1 MRKNKLIGSVA
12 AAMMLALAMGG
23 FSACD
28 GDNGHVHEYTKWA
41 YNDTQHWKVCE
52 ADGAESTHIDHFF
65 NAEDDYKCECGAQ
78 HTHVYEWKHNDEYH
92 WQECADGFKTRKTT
106 HSFNDD
112 GVCECGATMAMT
124 EVRGSLKIYND
135 GAIETDYADVTLALT
150 DVAADT
156 TVKINSTFNT
166 DGTYSFKIP
175 QSEKAYTLTI
185 TKNGY
190 ISDSIAFNATNGALR
205 EAKLVY
211 IAYASTPGME
221 GWGQSDYS
229 QLDKN
234 IIGLNNDLQFI
245 FSKKTYNKVA
255 FTVTLQ
261 SDWNSWGRNGRQGVI
276 FRFKDGDEYK
286 GIAAMQTEG
295 EKQLQSDG
303 QTDYGAWWGAQGVGL
318 NGSLDLAEG
327 GGWDTLVNFASR
339 TDLKDALNAGTLKLT
354 VLRDGAVFYAYLNGE
369 YVGCKS
375 YAAKYADMECEAGFY
390 YFDFKRLTTMRD
402 WNFEVTED
410 TAELEAKIPAGSLNA
425 AVRTKVKGVVTQLTD
440 GQKVKIEGGV
450 SSGEYTVTDGKIS
463 LPKMVAGTYKLS
475 YGEDCFA
482 SITIEKDTE
491 YTSEIELQYKVFD
504 LLNGWDEAEH
514 DFSHVND
521 ENPTIGNNGKTL
533 NVLSREKYND
543 VATSLWIKK
552 GNSTHGQ
559 DVQGIV
565 LKFSDG
571 KYMMT
576 RCEKMGD
583 GNYKL
588 QWVASNALWGMAT
601 AKDQWIDYQNPLTE
615 AQNTAFESADGLQVT
630 VVRSGNILT
639 VYVNGEKVPGGSV
652 VLDESYA
659 SMTAQAGFFDFN
671 SKTNATWKFD
681 IQSDISAYNTALE
694 KTGSD
699 ERQYNNNVNLTGD
712 VWQAM
717 KLKVNA
723 GYTGE
728 VRIGFTA
735 WHNGGNKGYVKS
747 LVCNNGTWKLQETD
761 SWKNEV
767 TLSEEF
773 KSALEGEGLYLA
785 YHRDAATG
793 YVKVYAGATKAA
805 LESAIESGTALST
818 FTAEPELKKKEITV
832 VGVLFWKG
840 DYTASATGYSY
851 GATSEAVLAKLV

>member
-28 GDNGHVHEYTKWA
+28 GNNGHVHEYTKWA

-92 WQECADGFKTRKTT
+92 WQECADGFKTRKAT

-124 EVRGSLKIYND
+124 EVRGSLKIYKD
-135 GAIETDYADVTLALT
+135 GVLETDYAGVTLTLT
-150 DVAADT
+150 DIAGDT
-156 TVKINSTFNT
+156 AVKINPTFNT

-185 TKNGY
+185 AKNGY
-190 ISDSIAFNATNGALR
+190 ISDSIAFNATNGTLR
-205 EAKLVY
+205 DAKLVY

-261 SDWNSWGRNGRQGVI
+261 SDWNSAGKNGRQGVI

-327 GGWDTLVNFASR
+327 SSWDTLVNFASR
-339 TDLKDALNAGTLKLT
+339 TDFKDALNAGTLKLT

-390 YFDFKRLTTMRD
+390 YFDFKGSTMRD
-402 WNFEVTED
+402 WSFEVTED

-425 AVRTKVKGVVTQLTD
+425 AVKTKVKGVVTQLTD

-475 YGEDCFA
+475 YGENCFA

-521 ENPTIGNNGKTL
+521 ENPTIGNSGKTL

-571 KYMMT
+571 KYMIT
-576 RCEKMGD
+576 RSEKMGD

-601 AKDQWIDYQNPLTE
+601 AKDQWLDYQNPLTE
-615 AQNTAFESADGLQVT
+615 AQNTAFESADGLQLT

-659 SMTAQAGFFDFN
+659 SMTVQAGFFDFD

-694 KTGSD
+694 KTGSN
-699 ERQYNNNVNLTGD
+699 EMQYNNNVNLTGD

-735 WHNGGNKGYVKS
+735 WHNGASAGYVKS

-785 YHRDAATG
+785 YHRVAATG
-793 YVKVYAGATKAA
+793 YVEVYAGVTKAA
-805 LESAIESGTALST
+805 LESAIESGTALYT

>member
-23 FSACD
+23 FSACA
-28 GDNGHVHEYTKWA
+28 GDDGHVHEYTKWA

-65 NAEDDYKCECGAQ
+65 NAENDYKCECGAQ

-135 GAIETDYADVTLALT
+135 GALETDYEGVTLTLT
-150 DVAADT
+150 DIAGDT
-156 TVKINSTFNT
+156 AVKINPTFNT

-185 TKNGY
+185 AKNGY
-190 ISDSIAFNATNGALR
+190 ISDSIAFNATNGTLR
-205 EAKLVY
+205 DAKLVY

-261 SDWNSWGRNGRQGVI
+261 SDWNSAGKNGRQGVI

-303 QTDYGAWWGAQGVGL
+303 QTDYAAWWNKQGVGL

-327 GGWDTLVNFASR
+327 SSWDTLVNFASR
-339 TDLKDALNAGTLKLT
+339 TDFKDALNAGTLKLT

-390 YFDFKRLTTMRD
+390 YFDFSRTTTMRE
-402 WNFEVTED
+402 WNIEVTED

-425 AVRTKVKGVVTQLTD
+425 AVRTKAKGVVTQLAD
-440 GQKVKIEGGV
+440 GQKVKIEGGI
-450 SSGEYTVTDGKIS
+450 SSGEYTVKGGKIS

-475 YGEDCFA
+475 YGEDYFA

-491 YTSEIELQYKVFD
+491 YTSDIELQYKVFD
-504 LLNGWDEAEH
+504 LLNGWDEAQH

-521 ENPTIGNNGKTL
+521 ENPTISMKGNTL
-533 NVLSREKYND
+533 NVISREKYND

-565 LKFSDG
+565 LKFSNG
-571 KYMMT
+571 KYMIT
-576 RCEKMGD
+576 RSEKMSD
-583 GNYKL
+583 GKYKL
-588 QWVASNALWGMAT
+588 QWMASNALWGMVT
-601 AKDQWIDYQNPLTE
+601 AKDQWLDYQNPLTE
-615 AQNTAFESADGLQVT
+615 AQNTAFESADGLQLT
-630 VVRSGNILT
+630 AVRCGNILT
-639 VYVNGEKVPGGSV
+639 VYVNGEKIPGGSV

-659 SMTAQAGFFDFN
+659 SMTVQAGFFDFD

-681 IQSDISAYNTALE
+681 IRSDISAYNTALE
-694 KTGSD
+694 KTDSN
-699 ERQYNNNVNLTGD
+699 EKQYNNNVNLTGD

-717 KLKVNA
+717 KLKVNE

-735 WHNGGNKGYVKS
+735 WHNGANAGYVKS
-747 LVCNNGTWKLQETD
+747 IVCQDGQWWIQETD
-761 SWKNEV
+761 SWKG
-767 TLSEEF
+767 TKLSEEF
-773 KSALEGEGLYLA
+773 ASALTGDGLYLA

-805 LESAIESGTALST
+805 LESAIESGTALYT

-832 VGVLFWKG
+832 VGVLFWRG

-851 GATSEAVLAKLV
+851 GATSGAVLAKLV

>member
-28 GDNGHVHEYTKWA
+28 GNDGHVHEYTKWA

-92 WQECADGFKTRKTT
+92 WQECADGFKTRKST

-135 GAIETDYADVTLALT
+135 GALETDYEGVTLTLT
-150 DVAADT
+150 DVADNT
-156 TVKINSTFNT
+156 TVKINPTFNT

-190 ISDSIAFNATNGALR
+190 ISDSIAFNATNGTLR
-205 EAKLVY
+205 DAKLVY

-261 SDWNSWGRNGRQGVI
+261 SDWNSAGKNGRQGVI

-327 GGWDTLVNFASR
+327 GGWDTLVDFAKR

-369 YVGCKS
+369 YVGFKS

-390 YFDFKRLTTMRD
+390 YFDFSRTTTMRD

-410 TAELEAKIPAGSLNA
+410 TAELEAKIPTGSLNA

-440 GQKVKIEGGV
+440 GQKVKIEGGAA
-450 SSGEYTVTDGKIS
+450 SGEYTVTDGKIS
-463 LPKMVAGTYKLS
+463 LPKMIAGTYKLS

-491 YTSEIELQYKVFD
+491 YTSDIELQYKRFD
-504 LLNGWDEAEH
+504 LLNGWDEAQH

-521 ENPTIGNNGKTL
+521 ENPTISMKGNTL
-533 NVLSREKYND
+533 NVISHDSYNN

-552 GNSTHGQ
+552 GNSTNAQ

-571 KYMMT
+571 KYMIT
-576 RCEKMGD
+576 RSEKMGD

-588 QWVASNALWGMAT
+588 QWMASNALWSMAT
-601 AKDQWIDYQNPLTE
+601 AKDQWLDYQNPLTE
-615 AQNTAFESADGLQVT
+615 AQNTAFESADGLQLT

-639 VYVNGEKVPGGSV
+639 VYVNGEKVPGGTV

-659 SMTAQAGFFDFN
+659 SMTAQVGFFDFD

-694 KTGSD
+694 KTGSN
-699 ERQYNNNVNLTGD
+699 EMQYNNNVNLTGD

-735 WHNGGNKGYVKS
+735 WHNGASAGYVKS
-747 LVCNNGTWKLQETD
+747 LVCNNGTWNLQETD
-761 SWKNEV
+761 SWNG
-767 TLSEEF
+767 TNLSEEF
-773 KSALEGEGLYLA
+773 ASALTGEGLYLA

-805 LESAIESGTALST
+805 LESAIASGTALST
-818 FTAEPELKKKEITV
+818 FTANPELKKKEITV

>member
-1 MRKNKLIGSVA
+1 MCIR
-12 AAMMLALAMGG
+12 
-23 FSACD
+23 
-28 GDNGHVHEYTKWA
+28 
-41 YNDTQHWKVCE
+41 
-52 ADGAESTHIDHFF
+52 
-65 NAEDDYKCECGAQ
+65 
-78 HTHVYEWKHNDEYH
+78 
-92 WQECADGFKTRKTT
+92 
-106 HSFNDD
+106 
-112 GVCECGATMAMT
+112 
-124 EVRGSLKIYND
+124 
-135 GAIETDYADVTLALT
+135 
-150 DVAADT
+150 
-156 TVKINSTFNT
+156 
-166 DGTYSFKIP
+166 
-175 QSEKAYTLTI
+175 
-185 TKNGY
+185 
-190 ISDSIAFNATNGALR
+190 DS
-205 EAKLVY
+205 
-211 IAYASTPGME
+211 
-221 GWGQSDYS
+221 
-229 QLDKN
+229 
-234 IIGLNNDLQFI
+234 
-245 FSKKTYNKVA
+245 
-255 FTVTLQ
+255 
-261 SDWNSWGRNGRQGVI
+261 
-276 FRFKDGDEYK
+276 
-286 GIAAMQTEG
+286 
-295 EKQLQSDG
+295 
-303 QTDYGAWWGAQGVGL
+303 
-318 NGSLDLAEG
+318 
-327 GGWDTLVNFASR
+327 
-339 TDLKDALNAGTLKLT
+339 
-354 VLRDGAVFYAYLNGE
+354 
-369 YVGCKS
+369 
-375 YAAKYADMECEAGFY
+375 
-390 YFDFKRLTTMRD
+390 
-402 WNFEVTED
+402 
-410 TAELEAKIPAGSLNA
+410 SLNA
-425 AVRTKVKGVVTQLTD
+425 AVKTKIKGVVTQLAD

-475 YGEDCFA
+475 YGEDYFA
-482 SITIEKDTE
+482 SITIEKDAE
-491 YTSEIELQYKVFD
+491 YTSDIELQYKVFD

-521 ENPTIGNNGKTL
+521 ENPTIGNSGKTL
-533 NVLSREKYND
+533 NVLSRDKYND

-571 KYMMT
+571 KYMIT

-601 AKDQWIDYQNPLTE
+601 AKNQWLDYQNPLTE

-659 SMTAQAGFFDFN
+659 SMTAQAGFFDFD

-694 KTGSD
+694 KTDSN
-699 ERQYNNNVNLTGD
+699 EKQYNNNVNLTGD

-717 KLKVNA
+717 KLKVNE

-735 WHNGGNKGYVKS
+735 WHNGANAGYVKS
-747 LVCNNGTWKLQETD
+747 IVCQEGNWWIQETD
-761 SWKNEV
+761 SWQATK
-767 TLSEEF
+767 LSEEF
-773 KSALEGEGLYLA
+773 ASALTGDGLYLA

-805 LESAIESGTALST
+805 LESAIASGNAVYT
-818 FTAEPELKKKEITV
+818 FTAEPELKKKELTV

>member
-23 FSACD
+23 FSACA

-92 WQECADGFKTRKTT
+92 WQECADGFKTRKAT

-135 GAIETDYADVTLALT
+135 GALETDYEGVTLTLT
-150 DVAADT
+150 DVADNT
-156 TVKINSTFNT
+156 TVKINPTFNT

-175 QSEKAYTLTI
+175 QSEKAYTLAI

-205 EAKLVY
+205 DAKLVY

-245 FSKKTYNKVA
+245 FSKKRYHKVA
-255 FTVTLQ
+255 FSVVLQ
-261 SDWNSWGRNGRQGVI
+261 KDWNSCGKNGRQGVI
-276 FRFKDGDEYK
+276 FRFKDGVEYK

-295 EKQLQSDG
+295 EKHLQSDG
-303 QTDYGAWWGAQGVGL
+303 ETNYGAWWNPQGVGL

-327 GGWDTLVNFASR
+327 GGWDTLVDFAKR

-390 YFDFKRLTTMRD
+390 YLDFSRTTTMRD

-410 TAELEAKIPAGSLNA
+410 TAELEAKISAGSLNA
-425 AVRTKVKGVVTQLTD
+425 AVRTKVKGVVTQLAD
-440 GQKVKIEGGV
+440 GQKVKIEGSI
-450 SSGEYTVTDGKIS
+450 SSGEYTVKDGKIS

-491 YTSEIELQYKVFD
+491 YTSDIELQYKVFD
-504 LLNGWDEAEH
+504 LLNGWDEAQH

-521 ENPTIGNNGKTL
+521 ENPTISMKGNTL
-533 NVLSREKYND
+533 NVISREKYND

-565 LKFSDG
+565 LKFSNG
-571 KYMMT
+571 KYMIT
-576 RCEKMGD
+576 RSEKMSD
-583 GNYKL
+583 GKYKL
-588 QWVASNALWGMAT
+588 QWMPSNALWGMVT
-601 AKDQWIDYQNPLTE
+601 AKDQWLDYQNPLTE
-615 AQNTAFESADGLQVT
+615 AQNTAFESADGLQLT
-630 VVRSGNILT
+630 AVRSGNILT
-639 VYVNGEKVPGGSV
+639 VYVNGEKIPGGSV

-659 SMTAQAGFFDFN
+659 SMTVQTGFFDYN
-671 SKTNATWKFD
+671 SKENATWKFK
-681 IQSDISAYNTALE
+681 IESDISAYNTALE
-694 KTGSD
+694 KTDSN
-699 ERQYNNNVNLTGD
+699 EKQYNNNVNLTGD

-717 KLKVNA
+717 RLKVNK

-735 WHNGGNKGYVKS
+735 WHNGANAGYVKS
-747 LVCNNGTWKLQETD
+747 IVCQEGQWWIQETD
-761 SWKNEV
+761 SWKG
-767 TLSEEF
+767 TKLSEELV
-773 KSALEGEGLYLA
+773 SALTGDGLYLA
-785 YHRDAATG
+785 YHRIAATG
-793 YVKVYAGATKAA
+793 YVEVYAGATKAA
-805 LESAIESGTALST
+805 LESAIESGTALYT

-832 VGVLFWKG
+832 VGVLFWRG

-851 GATSEAVLAKLV
+851 GATSGAVLEKLV

>member
-23 FSACD
+23 FSACA
-28 GDNGHVHEYTKWA
+28 GDDGHVHEYTKWA

-135 GAIETDYADVTLALT
+135 GALETDYEGVTLTLT
-150 DVAADT
+150 DVADNTA
-156 TVKINSTFNT
+156 VKINPTFNT

-185 TKNGY
+185 AKNGY
-190 ISDSIAFNATNGALR
+190 ISDSIAFNATNGTLR
-205 EAKLVY
+205 DAKLVY

-261 SDWNSWGRNGRQGVI
+261 SDWNSAGKAGRQGVI

-295 EKQLQSDG
+295 EKKLQSDG
-303 QTDYGAWWGAQGVGL
+303 QTDYAIWWNKQGVGL

-327 GGWDTLVNFASR
+327 SSWDTLVDFASR

-390 YFDFKRLTTMRD
+390 YFDFSRTTTMRE
-402 WNFEVTED
+402 WNIEVTED

-425 AVRTKVKGVVTQLTD
+425 AVRTKAKGVVTQLAD

-450 SSGEYTVTDGKIS
+450 SSGEYTVKGGKIS

-475 YGEDCFA
+475 YGEDYFA

-491 YTSEIELQYKVFD
+491 YTSDIELQYKVFD
-504 LLNGWDEAEH
+504 LLNGWDEAQH

-521 ENPTIGNNGKTL
+521 ENPTISMKGNTL
-533 NVLSREKYND
+533 NVISREKYND

-565 LKFSDG
+565 LKFSNG
-571 KYMMT
+571 KYMIT
-576 RCEKMGD
+576 RSEKMSD
-583 GNYKL
+583 GKYKL
-588 QWVASNALWGMAT
+588 QWMASNALWGMVT
-601 AKDQWIDYQNPLTE
+601 AKDQWLDYQNPLTE
-615 AQNTAFESADGLQVT
+615 AQNTAFESADGLQLT

-639 VYVNGEKVPGGSV
+639 VYVNGEKITGGTV

-659 SMTAQAGFFDFN
+659 SMTVQTGFFDFD

-681 IQSDISAYNTALE
+681 IQSDITAYNTALE

-735 WHNGGNKGYVKS
+735 WHNGANAGYVKS
-747 LVCNNGTWKLQETD
+747 IVCQEGNWWIQETD
-761 SWKNEV
+761 SWHGTK
-767 TLSEEF
+767 LSEEF
-773 KSALEGEGLYLA
+773 ASALTGEGLYLA
-785 YHRDAATG
+785 YHREAATG

-805 LESAIESGTALST
+805 LESAIESGTALYT

-832 VGVLFWKG
+832 VGVLFWRG

-851 GATSEAVLAKLV
+851 GTTSEAVLANLV

>member
-65 NAEDDYKCECGAQ
+65 NAEDDYKCECGA
-78 HTHVYEWKHNDEYH
+78 
-92 WQECADGFKTRKTT
+92 
-106 HSFNDD
+106 
-112 GVCECGATMAMT
+112 TMAMT

-135 GAIETDYADVTLALT
+135 GALETDYEGVTLTLT
-150 DVAADT
+150 DVADNT
-156 TVKINSTFNT
+156 TVKINPTFNT

-190 ISDSIAFNATNGALR
+190 ISDSIAFNATNGTLR
-205 EAKLVY
+205 DAKLVY

-261 SDWNSWGRNGRQGVI
+261 SDWNSAGKNGRQGVI

-286 GIAAMQTEG
+286 GIAAIQTEG

-303 QTDYGAWWGAQGVGL
+303 QTDYGAWWNKHGVGL

-390 YFDFKRLTTMRD
+390 YFDFSRTTTMRD

-475 YGEDCFA
+475 YGEDYFA
-482 SITIEKDTE
+482 SITIEKETE
-491 YTSEIELQYKVFD
+491 YTSDIELQYKVFD

-521 ENPTIGNNGKTL
+521 ENPTIGNSGKTL

-588 QWVASNALWGMAT
+588 QWVASKALWDMVT
-601 AKDQWIDYQNPLTE
+601 AKDQWIDYQQPMTE
-615 AQNTAFESADGLQVT
+615 AQNTAFESADGLQFT

-659 SMTAQAGFFDFN
+659 SMTVQAGFFDFN

-699 ERQYNNNVNLTGD
+699 EREYNNNVNLTGD

-723 GYTGE
+723 GNTGE

-735 WHNGGNKGYVKS
+735 WHNGASAGYVKS
-747 LVCNNGTWKLQETD
+747 ILYQDGQWWIQETD
-761 SWKNEV
+761 SWKA
-767 TLSEEF
+767 TKLSEEF
-773 KSALEGEGLYLA
+773 ASALTGEGLYLA
-785 YHRDAATG
+785 YHREAATG

-805 LESAIESGTALST
+805 LESAIASGTEVYN

>member
-23 FSACD
+23 FSACN
-28 GDNGHVHEYTKWA
+28 GDDGHVHEYTKWA
-41 YNDTQHWKVCE
+41 YDDTQHWKVCE

-65 NAEDDYKCECGAQ
+65 NAENDYKCECGAQ

-135 GAIETDYADVTLALT
+135 GALETDYEGVTLTLT
-150 DVAADT
+150 DVADNTA
-156 TVKINSTFNT
+156 VKINPTFNT

-185 TKNGY
+185 AKNGY
-190 ISDSIAFNATNGALR
+190 ISDSIAFNATNGTLR
-205 EAKLVY
+205 DAKLVY

-261 SDWNSWGRNGRQGVI
+261 SDWNSAGKDGRQGVI

-295 EKQLQSDG
+295 EKKLQSDG
-303 QTDYGAWWGAQGVGL
+303 QTDYAIWWNKQGVGL

-327 GGWDTLVNFASR
+327 SSWDTLVNFASR
-339 TDLKDALNAGTLKLT
+339 TDFKDALNAGTLKLT

-390 YFDFKRLTTMRD
+390 YFDFSRTTTMRE
-402 WNFEVTED
+402 WNIEVTED

-425 AVRTKVKGVVTQLTD
+425 AVRTKAKGVVTQLAD

-450 SSGEYTVTDGKIS
+450 SSGEYTVKGGKIS

-475 YGEDCFA
+475 YGEDYFA

-491 YTSEIELQYKVFD
+491 YTSDIELQYKVFD
-504 LLNGWDEAEH
+504 LLNGWDEAQH

-521 ENPTIGNNGKTL
+521 ENPTISMKGNTL
-533 NVLSREKYND
+533 NVISREKYND

-571 KYMMT
+571 KYMIT
-576 RCEKMGD
+576 RSEKMSD
-583 GNYKL
+583 GKYKL
-588 QWVASNALWGMAT
+588 QWMASNALWGMVT
-601 AKDQWIDYQNPLTE
+601 AKDQWLDYQNPLTE
-615 AQNTAFESADGLQVT
+615 AQNTAFESADGLQLT

-639 VYVNGEKVPGGSV
+639 VYVNGEKIPGGSV

-659 SMTAQAGFFDFN
+659 SMTVQAGFFDFD

-681 IQSDISAYNTALE
+681 IRSDISAYNTALE
-694 KTGSD
+694 KTDSN
-699 ERQYNNNVNLTGD
+699 EKQYNNNVNLTGD

-735 WHNGGNKGYVKS
+735 WHNGANAGYVKS
-747 LVCNNGTWKLQETD
+747 IVCQEGNWWIQETD
-761 SWKNEV
+761 SWHGTK
-767 TLSEEF
+767 LSEEF
-773 KSALEGEGLYLA
+773 ASALTGEGLYLA
-785 YHRDAATG
+785 YHRVAATG
-793 YVKVYAGATKAA
+793 YVEVYAGVTKAA
-805 LESAIESGTALST
+805 LESAIESKTAVYT

-851 GATSEAVLAKLV
+851 GATSEAVLANLV

>member
-1 MRKNKLIGSVA
+1 
-12 AAMMLALAMGG
+12 
-23 FSACD
+23 
-28 GDNGHVHEYTKWA
+28 
-41 YNDTQHWKVCE
+41 
-52 ADGAESTHIDHFF
+52 
-65 NAEDDYKCECGAQ
+65 
-78 HTHVYEWKHNDEYH
+78 
-92 WQECADGFKTRKTT
+92 
-106 HSFNDD
+106 
-112 GVCECGATMAMT
+112 MAMT

-135 GAIETDYADVTLALT
+135 GALETDYEGVTLTLT
-150 DVAADT
+150 DVADNT
-156 TVKINSTFNT
+156 TVKINPTFNT

-190 ISDSIAFNATNGALR
+190 ISDSIAFNATNGTLR
-205 EAKLVY
+205 DAKLVY

-261 SDWNSWGRNGRQGVI
+261 SDWNSAGKNGRQGVI

-286 GIAAMQTEG
+286 GIAAIQTEG

-327 GGWDTLVNFASR
+327 GGWDTLVDFAKR

-390 YFDFKRLTTMRD
+390 YFDFSRTTTMRD

-425 AVRTKVKGVVTQLTD
+425 AVKTKIKGVVTQLAD

-491 YTSEIELQYKVFD
+491 YTSDIELQYKVFD

-533 NVLSREKYND
+533 NVISHDSYND

-588 QWVASNALWGMAT
+588 QWVASKGLWDMVT
-601 AKDQWIDYQNPLTE
+601 AKDQWLDYQNPLTE
-615 AQNTAFESADGLQVT
+615 AQNTAFESADGLQFT

-639 VYVNGEKVPGGSV
+639 VYVNGEKVPGGTV

-659 SMTAQAGFFDFN
+659 SMTVQAGFFDFD

-694 KTGSD
+694 KTGSN
-699 ERQYNNNVNLTGD
+699 EMQYNNNVNLTGD

-735 WHNGGNKGYVKS
+735 WHNGASAGYVKS
-747 LVCNNGTWKLQETD
+747 ILYQYEKETD
-761 SWKNEV
+761 SWIWWIQETNSWKA
-767 TLSEEF
+767 TKLSEEF
-773 KSALEGEGLYLA
+773 ASALTGEGLYLA

-805 LESAIESGTALST
+805 LEGAIASGTEVYN

-851 GATSEAVLAKLV
+851 GATSKAVLAKLV

>member
-92 WQECADGFKTRKTT
+92 WQECADGFKTRKAT

-135 GAIETDYADVTLALT
+135 GALETDYEGVTLTLT
-150 DVAADT
+150 DVADNT
-156 TVKINSTFNT
+156 TVKINPTFNT

-190 ISDSIAFNATNGALR
+190 ISDSIAFNATNGTLR
-205 EAKLVY
+205 DAKLVY

-261 SDWNSWGRNGRQGVI
+261 SDWNSAGKNGRQGVI

-327 GGWDTLVNFASR
+327 GGWDTLVDFASR

-390 YFDFKRLTTMRD
+390 YFDFSRTTTMRE

-410 TAELEAKIPAGSLNA
+410 TAELEAKISAGSLNA
-425 AVRTKVKGVVTQLTD
+425 AVKTKVKGVVTQLAD
-440 GQKVKIEGGV
+440 GQKVKIEGGI

-475 YGEDCFA
+475 YGEDYFA

-491 YTSEIELQYKVFD
+491 YTSDIELQYKVFD
-504 LLNGWDEAEH
+504 LLNGWDEAQH

-521 ENPTIGNNGKTL
+521 ENPTISMKGNTL
-533 NVLSREKYND
+533 NVISREKYND

-565 LKFSDG
+565 LKFSNG
-571 KYMMT
+571 KYMIT
-576 RCEKMGD
+576 RSEKMSD
-583 GNYKL
+583 GKYKL
-588 QWVASNALWGMAT
+588 QWMASNALWGMVT
-601 AKDQWIDYQNPLTE
+601 AKDQWLDYQNPLTE
-615 AQNTAFESADGLQVT
+615 AQNTAFESADGLQLT

-639 VYVNGEKVPGGSV
+639 VYVNGEKIPGGTV

-659 SMTAQAGFFDFN
+659 SMTVQAGFFDFD

-681 IQSDISAYNTALE
+681 IRSDISAYNTALE
-694 KTGSD
+694 KTDSN
-699 ERQYNNNVNLTGD
+699 EKQYNNNVNLTGD

-717 KLKVNA
+717 KLKVNE

-735 WHNGGNKGYVKS
+735 WHNGANAGYVKS
-747 LVCNNGTWKLQETD
+747 IVCQEGNWWIQETD
-761 SWKNEV
+761 SWHGTK
-767 TLSEEF
+767 LSEEF
-773 KSALEGEGLYLA
+773 ASALTGEGLYLA
-785 YHRDAATG
+785 YHRVAATG
-793 YVKVYAGATKAA
+793 YVEVYAGVTKAA
-805 LESAIESGTALST
+805 LESAIKDGIAVYT

-832 VGVLFWKG
+832 VGVLFWRG

>member
-23 FSACD
+23 FSACAGND
-28 GDNGHVHEYTKWA
+28 GHVHEYTKWA

-92 WQECADGFKTRKTT
+92 WQECADGFKTRKST

-135 GAIETDYADVTLALT
+135 GALETDYEGVTLTLT
-150 DVAADT
+150 DVAGDT
-156 TVKINSTFNT
+156 TVKINPTFNT

-185 TKNGY
+185 AKNGY
-190 ISDSIAFNATNGALR
+190 ISDSIAFNATNGTLR
-205 EAKLVY
+205 DAKLVY

-221 GWGQSDYS
+221 GWGESDYS

-234 IIGLNNDLQFI
+234 VIRLNNDMQFI
-245 FSKKTYNKVA
+245 FSKKRYHKVA
-255 FTVTLQ
+255 FSVVLQ
-261 SDWNSWGRNGRQGVI
+261 KDWNSWGRNGRQGVI
-276 FRFKDGDEYK
+276 FRFKDGDAYK

-303 QTDYGAWWGAQGVGL
+303 QTDYGAWAQGVGL

-327 GGWDTLVNFASR
+327 GGWDILVDFAKR

-369 YVGCKS
+369 YVGFKN
-375 YAAKYADMECEAGFY
+375 YAAKYADMACEAGFY
-390 YFDFKRLTTMRD
+390 YYDFKGSTTRD

-425 AVRTKVKGVVTQLTD
+425 AVRTKVKGVVTPLTD
-440 GQKVKIEGGV
+440 GQKVKIEGGI
-450 SSGEYTVTDGKIS
+450 SSGEYTVKGGKIS
-463 LPKMVAGTYKLS
+463 LPKMVAGTYKLF
-475 YGEDCFA
+475 YGENCFA

-491 YTSEIELQYKVFD
+491 YTSDIELQYKVFD
-504 LLNGWDEAEH
+504 LLKGWDEAQH

-533 NVLSREKYND
+533 NVLSCEKYND

-588 QWVASNALWGMAT
+588 QWVASNQIWGMVT
-601 AKDQWIDYQNPLTE
+601 AKDQWIDYQQPMTE

-639 VYVNGEKVPGGSV
+639 VYVNGEKITGGSV

-659 SMTAQAGFFDFN
+659 SMTVQAGFFDYD

-681 IQSDISAYNTALE
+681 IRSDISAYNTALE

-699 ERQYNNNVNLTGD
+699 ERQYNNSVNLTGD

-717 KLKVNA
+717 KLKVNK

-735 WHNGGNKGYVKS
+735 WHNGASAGYVKS
-747 LVCNNGTWKLQETD
+747 LNSNNGGDWKLQETD
-761 SWKNEV
+761 SWQNEV

-773 KSALEGEGLYLA
+773 ASALTGDGLYLA

-805 LESAIESGTALST
+805 LESAIASGTALST
-818 FTAEPELKKKEITV
+818 FTANPELKKKEITV

>member
-23 FSACD
+23 FSACA
-28 GDNGHVHEYTKWA
+28 GDDGHVHEYTKWA

-65 NAEDDYKCECGAQ
+65 NAENDYKCECGAQ

-135 GAIETDYADVTLALT
+135 GALETDYEGVTLTLT
-150 DVAADT
+150 DVAGDT
-156 TVKINSTFNT
+156 EVKINSTLNT

-185 TKNGY
+185 AKNGY
-190 ISDSIAFNATNGALR
+190 ISDSIAFNATNGTLR
-205 EAKLVY
+205 DAKLVY

-221 GWGQSDYS
+221 GWGESDYS

-234 IIGLNNDLQFI
+234 IIRLNNDIQFI

-255 FTVTLQ
+255 FSVVLQ
-261 SDWNSWGRNGRQGVI
+261 KDWNSAGGNGTQGVI
-276 FRFKDGDEYK
+276 FRFKDGDAYK

-295 EKQLQSDG
+295 EKFLRNDG
-303 QTDYGAWWGAQGVGL
+303 QTDYGKYWGWQGVGL

-327 GGWDTLVNFASR
+327 SNWDELVNFASR
-339 TDLKDALNAGTLKLT
+339 TDFKDALNAGTLKLT

-390 YFDFKRLTTMRD
+390 YFSFKGSTMRD

-410 TAELEAKIPAGSLNA
+410 TAELEAKIPTGSLNA
-425 AVRTKVKGVVTQLTD
+425 AVRTKAKGVVTQLAD
-440 GQKVKIEGGV
+440 GQKVKIEGGI

-475 YGEDCFA
+475 YGEDYFA

-491 YTSEIELQYKVFD
+491 YTSEIDLQYKRFD
-504 LLNGWDEAEH
+504 LFNGWDEAQH

-521 ENPTIGNNGKTL
+521 ENPTISMKGNTL
-533 NVLSREKYND
+533 NVISRDKYND

-552 GNSTHGQ
+552 GNSTNKS

-565 LKFSDG
+565 LKFSNG
-571 KYMMT
+571 SYMFT

-588 QWVASNALWGMAT
+588 QWVKELWNLPI
-601 AKDQWIDYQNPLTE
+601 AKAQWIDYQQPITA
-615 AQNTAFESADGLQVT
+615 AQNTAFENADGLQLT
-630 VVRSGNILT
+630 AVRSGNILT
-639 VYVNGEKVPGGSV
+639 VYVNGEKITGGTV

-659 SMTAQAGFFDFN
+659 SMTVQTGFFDYD

-723 GYTGE
+723 GYTGD
-728 VRIGFTA
+728 VRIGFVA
-735 WHNGGNKGYVKS
+735 WHNGADGGYVKS
-747 LVCNNGTWKLQETD
+747 INSNNGPWKLQETD

-773 KSALEGEGLYLA
+773 ASALTGEGLYLA
-785 YHRDAATG
+785 YHRVAATG
-793 YVKVYAGATKAA
+793 YVEVYAGVTKAA
-805 LESAIESGTALST
+805 LESAIESGTALYT

-832 VGVLFWKG
+832 VGVLFWRG

-851 GATSEAVLAKLV
+851 GATSEAVLAKL

>member
-1 MRKNKLIGSVA
+1 MVD
-12 AAMMLALAMGG
+12 
-23 FSACD
+23 F
-28 GDNGHVHEYTKWA
+28 
-41 YNDTQHWKVCE
+41 
-52 ADGAESTHIDHFF
+52 
-65 NAEDDYKCECGAQ
+65 
-78 HTHVYEWKHNDEYH
+78 
-92 WQECADGFKTRKTT
+92 
-106 HSFNDD
+106 
-112 GVCECGATMAMT
+112 
-124 EVRGSLKIYND
+124 
-135 GAIETDYADVTLALT
+135 
-150 DVAADT
+150 
-156 TVKINSTFNT
+156 
-166 DGTYSFKIP
+166 
-175 QSEKAYTLTI
+175 
-185 TKNGY
+185 
-190 ISDSIAFNATNGALR
+190 
-205 EAKLVY
+205 AK
-211 IAYASTPGME
+211 
-221 GWGQSDYS
+221 
-229 QLDKN
+229 
-234 IIGLNNDLQFI
+234 
-245 FSKKTYNKVA
+245 
-255 FTVTLQ
+255 
-261 SDWNSWGRNGRQGVI
+261 
-276 FRFKDGDEYK
+276 
-286 GIAAMQTEG
+286 
-295 EKQLQSDG
+295 
-303 QTDYGAWWGAQGVGL
+303 
-318 NGSLDLAEG
+318 
-327 GGWDTLVNFASR
+327 R

-390 YFDFKRLTTMRD
+390 YFDFSRTTTMRD

-425 AVRTKVKGVVTQLTD
+425 AVKTKIKGVVTQLAD

-475 YGEDCFA
+475 YGEDYFA
-482 SITIEKDTE
+482 SITIEKETE
-491 YTSEIELQYKVFD
+491 YTSDIELQYKVFD

-533 NVLSREKYND
+533 NVISHDSYND

-583 GNYKL
+583 GKYKL
-588 QWVASNALWGMAT
+588 QWVASNALWDMVT
-601 AKDQWIDYQNPLTE
+601 AKNQWIDYQNPLTE

-659 SMTAQAGFFDFN
+659 SMTVQAGFFDFN

-723 GYTGE
+723 GNTGE

-735 WHNGGNKGYVKS
+735 WHNGASAGYVKS
-747 LVCNNGTWKLQETD
+747 ILYQDGQWWIQETD
-761 SWKNEV
+761 SWKA
-767 TLSEEF
+767 TKLSEEF
-773 KSALEGEGLYLA
+773 ASALTGEGLYLA
-785 YHRDAATG
+785 YHREAATG

-805 LESAIESGTALST
+805 LESAIASGTEVYN

>member
-23 FSACD
+23 FSACN
-28 GDNGHVHEYTKWA
+28 GDDGHVHEYTKWA

-65 NAEDDYKCECGAQ
+65 NAENDYK
-78 HTHVYEWKHNDEYH
+78 
-92 WQECADGFKTRKTT
+92 
-106 HSFNDD
+106 
-112 GVCECGATMAMT
+112 CECGATMAMT

-135 GAIETDYADVTLALT
+135 GALETDYEGVTLTLT
-150 DVAADT
+150 DVADNT
-156 TVKINSTFNT
+156 TVKINPTFNT

-185 TKNGY
+185 AKNGY
-190 ISDSIAFNATNGALR
+190 ISDSIAFNATNGTLR
-205 EAKLVY
+205 DAKLVY

-245 FSKKTYNKVA
+245 FSKKTYHKVA
-255 FTVTLQ
+255 FSLMLQ
-261 SDWNSWGRNGRQGVI
+261 KDWNSWGRNGRQGVI

-303 QTDYGAWWGAQGVGL
+303 QTDYGAWWGPQGVGL

-327 GGWDTLVNFASR
+327 SSWDTLVNFASR

-390 YFDFKRLTTMRD
+390 YFDFKGATMRD
-402 WNFEVTED
+402 WSFEVTED

-425 AVRTKVKGVVTQLTD
+425 AVKTKVKGVVTQLTD

-475 YGEDCFA
+475 YGENCFA

-491 YTSEIELQYKVFD
+491 YTSDIELQYKVFD

-533 NVLSREKYND
+533 NVISHDSYND

-552 GNSTHGQ
+552 GNSTNPS

-565 LKFSDG
+565 LKFSNG
-571 KYMMT
+571 SYMFT

-588 QWVASNALWGMAT
+588 QWVKELWNMPI
-601 AKDQWIDYQNPLTE
+601 AKAQWLDYQQPMTE
-615 AQNTAFESADGLQVT
+615 AQNTAFASADGLQLT
-630 VVRSGNILT
+630 AVRSGNILT
-639 VYVNGEKVPGGSV
+639 VYANGEKIPGGSV

-659 SMTAQAGFFDFN
+659 SMTVQAGFFDYD
-671 SKTNATWKFD
+671 SKENATWKFK
-681 IQSDISAYNTALE
+681 IESDISAYNTALE
-694 KTGSD
+694 KTDSNGK
-699 ERQYNNNVNLTGD
+699 QYNNNVNLTGD

-717 KLKVNA
+717 KLKVNE

-735 WHNGGNKGYVKS
+735 WHNGANAGYVKS
-747 LVCNNGTWKLQETD
+747 IVCQEGNWWIQETD
-761 SWKNEV
+761 SWHGTK
-767 TLSEEF
+767 LSEEF
-773 KSALEGEGLYLA
+773 ASALTGEGLYLA
-785 YHRDAATG
+785 YHRVAATG
-793 YVKVYAGATKAA
+793 YVEVYAGVTKAA
-805 LESAIESGTALST
+805 LESAIESGTALYT

-832 VGVLFWKG
+832 VGVLFWRG

>member
-65 NAEDDYKCECGAQ
+65 NAEDDYKCECGA
-78 HTHVYEWKHNDEYH
+78 
-92 WQECADGFKTRKTT
+92 
-106 HSFNDD
+106 
-112 GVCECGATMAMT
+112 TMAMT

-135 GAIETDYADVTLALT
+135 GALETDYEGVTLTLT
-150 DVAADT
+150 DVADNT
-156 TVKINSTFNT
+156 TVKINPTFNT

-190 ISDSIAFNATNGALR
+190 ISDYIAFNATNGTLR
-205 EAKLVY
+205 DAKLVY

-245 FSKKTYNKVA
+245 FSKKTYHKVA
-255 FTVTLQ
+255 FSLMLQ
-261 SDWNSWGRNGRQGVI
+261 KDWNSWGRNGRQGVI

-303 QTDYGAWWGAQGVGL
+303 QTDYGAWWGPQGVGL

-327 GGWDTLVNFASR
+327 SSWDTLVNFASR

-390 YFDFKRLTTMRD
+390 YFDFKGSTMRD
-402 WNFEVTED
+402 WSFEVTED

-425 AVRTKVKGVVTQLTD
+425 AVRTKVKGVVTQLAD

-450 SSGEYTVTDGKIS
+450 SSGEYTVKGGKIS

-475 YGEDCFA
+475 YGENCFA

-491 YTSEIELQYKVFD
+491 YTSDIELQYKVFD

-521 ENPTIGNNGKTL
+521 ENPTIGNSGKTL
-533 NVLSREKYND
+533 NVLSRDKYND

-571 KYMMT
+571 KYMIT

-601 AKDQWIDYQNPLTE
+601 AKNQWLDYQNPLTE
-615 AQNTAFESADGLQVT
+615 AQNTAFESADGLQLT

-659 SMTAQAGFFDFN
+659 SMTVQAGFFDFD

-694 KTGSD
+694 KTGSN
-699 ERQYNNNVNLTGD
+699 EMQYNNNVNLTGD

-735 WHNGGNKGYVKS
+735 WHNGASAGYVKS

-773 KSALEGEGLYLA
+773 TSALEGEGLYLA

-793 YVKVYAGATKAA
+793 YVKVYAGTTKAA

-818 FTAEPELKKKEITV
+818 FTAEPELKKKELTV

>member
-1 MRKNKLIGSVA
+1 
-12 AAMMLALAMGG
+12 MLLPPA
-23 FSACD
+23 
-28 GDNGHVHEYTKWA
+28 
-41 YNDTQHWKVCE
+41 WK
-52 ADGAESTHIDHFF
+52 AGA
-65 NAEDDYKCECGAQ
+65 
-78 HTHVYEWKHNDEYH
+78 
-92 WQECADGFKTRKTT
+92 
-106 HSFNDD
+106 
-112 GVCECGATMAMT
+112 
-124 EVRGSLKIYND
+124 
-135 GAIETDYADVTLALT
+135 
-150 DVAADT
+150 
-156 TVKINSTFNT
+156 
-166 DGTYSFKIP
+166 
-175 QSEKAYTLTI
+175 
-185 TKNGY
+185 
-190 ISDSIAFNATNGALR
+190 
-205 EAKLVY
+205 
-211 IAYASTPGME
+211 
-221 GWGQSDYS
+221 QSDYS

-261 SDWNSWGRNGRQGVI
+261 SDWNSAGKNGRQGVI

-286 GIAAMQTEG
+286 GIAAIQTEG

-303 QTDYGAWWGAQGVGL
+303 QTDYGAWWNAQGVGL

-339 TDLKDALNAGTLKLT
+339 TDFKDALNAGTLKLT

-369 YVGCKS
+369 YVGFKS

-390 YFDFKRLTTMRD
+390 YFDFSRTTTMRD

-410 TAELEAKIPAGSLNA
+410 TAELEAKIPTGSLNA

-440 GQKVKIEGGV
+440 GQKVKIEGGAA
-450 SSGEYTVTDGKIS
+450 SGEYTVTDGKIS
-463 LPKMVAGTYKLS
+463 LPKMIAGTYKLS
-475 YGEDCFA
+475 YGENCFA

-491 YTSEIELQYKVFD
+491 YTSDIELQYKVFD
-504 LLNGWDEAEH
+504 LLNGWDEAQH

-521 ENPTIGNNGKTL
+521 ENPTISMKGNTL
-533 NVLSREKYND
+533 NVISHDSYNN

-552 GNSTHGQ
+552 GNSTNAQ

-571 KYMMT
+571 KYMIT
-576 RCEKMGD
+576 RSEKMGD

-588 QWVASNALWGMAT
+588 QWMASNALWSMAT
-601 AKDQWIDYQNPLTE
+601 AKDQWLDYQNPLTE
-615 AQNTAFESADGLQVT
+615 AQNTAFESADGLQLT

-639 VYVNGEKVPGGSV
+639 VYVNGEKVPGGTV

-659 SMTAQAGFFDFN
+659 SMTAQVGFFDFD

-694 KTGSD
+694 KTGSN
-699 ERQYNNNVNLTGD
+699 EMQYNNNVNLTGD

-735 WHNGGNKGYVKS
+735 WHNGASAGYVKS
-747 LVCNNGTWKLQETD
+747 LVCNNGTWNLQETD
-761 SWKNEV
+761 SWNG
-767 TLSEEF
+767 TNLSEEF
-773 KSALEGEGLYLA
+773 GKRADGRGVVSC
-785 YHRDAATG
+785 
-793 YVKVYAGATKAA
+793 
-805 LESAIESGTALST
+805 LS
-818 FTAEPELKKKEITV
+818 PRRGD
-832 VGVLFWKG
+832 GVR
-840 DYTASATGYSY
+840 
-851 GATSEAVLAKLV
+851 

>member
-1 MRKNKLIGSVA
+1 
-12 AAMMLALAMGG
+12 
-23 FSACD
+23 
-28 GDNGHVHEYTKWA
+28 
-41 YNDTQHWKVCE
+41 
-52 ADGAESTHIDHFF
+52 
-65 NAEDDYKCECGAQ
+65 
-78 HTHVYEWKHNDEYH
+78 
-92 WQECADGFKTRKTT
+92 
-106 HSFNDD
+106 
-112 GVCECGATMAMT
+112 MAMT

-135 GAIETDYADVTLALT
+135 GVLETDYAGVTLTLT
-150 DVAADT
+150 DVIVGT
-156 TVKINSTFNT
+156 EVKINSTLNT

-185 TKNGY
+185 AKNGY
-190 ISDSIAFNATNGALR
+190 ISDSIAFNATNGTLR
-205 EAKLVY
+205 DAKLVY

-221 GWGQSDYS
+221 GWGESDYS

-234 IIGLNNDLQFI
+234 IIRLNNDIQFI

-255 FTVTLQ
+255 FSVVLQ
-261 SDWNSWGRNGRQGVI
+261 KDWNSAGGNGTQGVI
-276 FRFKDGDEYK
+276 FRFKDGDAYK

-295 EKQLQSDG
+295 EKFLRNDG
-303 QTDYGAWWGAQGVGL
+303 QTDYGKYWGWQGVGL

-327 GGWDTLVNFASR
+327 SNWDELVNFASR
-339 TDLKDALNAGTLKLT
+339 TDFKDALNAGTLKLT

-390 YFDFKRLTTMRD
+390 YFSFKGSTMRD

-410 TAELEAKIPAGSLNA
+410 TAELEAKIPTGSLNA

-440 GQKVKIEGGV
+440 GQKVKIEGGAA
-450 SSGEYTVTDGKIS
+450 SGEYTVTDGKIS
-463 LPKMVAGTYKLS
+463 LPKMIAGTYKLS
-475 YGEDCFA
+475 YGENCFA

-491 YTSEIELQYKVFD
+491 YTSDIELQYKVFD
-504 LLNGWDEAEH
+504 LLNGWDEAQH

-521 ENPTIGNNGKTL
+521 ENPTISMKGNTL
-533 NVLSREKYND
+533 NVISRDKYN

-552 GNSTHGQ
+552 GNSTNAQ

-571 KYMMT
+571 KYMIT
-576 RCEKMGD
+576 RSEKMGD

-588 QWVASNALWGMAT
+588 QWMASNALWSMAT
-601 AKDQWIDYQNPLTE
+601 AKDQWLDYQNPLTE
-615 AQNTAFESADGLQVT
+615 AQNTAFESADGLQLT

-639 VYVNGEKVPGGSV
+639 VYVNGEKVPGGTV

-659 SMTAQAGFFDFN
+659 SMTAQVGFFDFD

-694 KTGSD
+694 KTGSN
-699 ERQYNNNVNLTGD
+699 EMQYNNNVNLTGD

-735 WHNGGNKGYVKS
+735 WHNGASAGYVKS
-747 LVCNNGTWKLQETD
+747 LVCNNGTWNLQETD
-761 SWKNEV
+761 SWNG
-767 TLSEEF
+767 TNLSEEF
-773 KSALEGEGLYLA
+773 ASALTGEGLYLA

-805 LESAIESGTALST
+805 LESAIASGTAVYT

-832 VGVLFWKG
+832 VGVLFWG
-840 DYTASATGYSY
+840 GNYTASATGYSY

>member
-65 NAEDDYKCECGAQ
+65 NAEDDYKCECGA
-78 HTHVYEWKHNDEYH
+78 
-92 WQECADGFKTRKTT
+92 
-106 HSFNDD
+106 
-112 GVCECGATMAMT
+112 TMAMT

-135 GAIETDYADVTLALT
+135 GALETDYEGVTLTLT
-150 DVAADT
+150 DVADNT
-156 TVKINSTFNT
+156 TVKINPTFNT

-175 QSEKAYTLTI
+175 RSEKAYTLTI

-190 ISDSIAFNATNGALR
+190 ISDSIAFNATNGTLR
-205 EAKLVY
+205 DAKLVY

-261 SDWNSWGRNGRQGVI
+261 SDWNSAGKNGRQGVI

-286 GIAAMQTEG
+286 GIAAIQTEG

-303 QTDYGAWWGAQGVGL
+303 QTDYAIWWNKQGVGL

-327 GGWDTLVNFASR
+327 GGWDTLVDFAKR

-390 YFDFKRLTTMRD
+390 YFDFSRTTTMRD

-425 AVRTKVKGVVTQLTD
+425 AVKTKIKGVVTQLAD

-475 YGEDCFA
+475 YGEDYFA
-482 SITIEKDTE
+482 SITIEKETE
-491 YTSEIELQYKVFD
+491 YTSDIELQYKVFD

-533 NVLSREKYND
+533 NVISHDSYND

-583 GNYKL
+583 GKYKL
-588 QWVASNALWGMAT
+588 QWVASNALWDMVT
-601 AKDQWIDYQNPLTE
+601 AKNQWIDYQNPLTE

-659 SMTAQAGFFDFN
+659 SMTVQAGFFDFN

-723 GYTGE
+723 GNTGE

-735 WHNGGNKGYVKS
+735 WHNGASAGYVKS
-747 LVCNNGTWKLQETD
+747 ILYQDGQWWIQETD
-761 SWKNEV
+761 SWKA
-767 TLSEEF
+767 TKLSEEF
-773 KSALEGEGLYLA
+773 ASALTGEGLYLA
-785 YHRDAATG
+785 YHREAATG

-805 LESAIESGTALST
+805 LESAIASGTEVYN